1 MRVHVPGDDGRRTD
15 VGGEVAQERV
25 PTRVAALERPLQLD
39 VEAVAEGSR
48 ELDCRV
54 GVADA
59 EPGARAAGEAD
70 EPLAAF
76 GQKLEIECGRQDLG
90 SLLRPRPCVCRSQ
103 QPAEIRVSRRR
114 LDEQRHVGSA
124 DERNLGTGERP
135 HPHELRRVGELERAV
150 DPVVVGER
158 ERLVAELGRPQDQLL
173 GMRGAVQERIG

>member
-1 MRVHVPGDDGRRTD
+1 MRAQPERQTSPSLRLGQQ
-15 VGGEVAQERV
+15 GGIER
-25 PTRVAALERPLQLD
+25 
-39 VEAVAEGSR
+39 
-48 ELDCRV
+48 
-54 GVADA
+54 
-59 EPGARAAGEAD
+59 
-70 EPLAAF
+70 
-76 GQKLEIECGRQDLG
+76 GRQDLG

-158 ERLVAELGRPQDQLL
+158 ERLVAELGRPQGQLL
-173 GMRGAVQERIG
+173 GMRSAVEERIG